1 MFGGEHKQTDIA
13 QSAIFTTGS
22 MRASRFYPAVIFTFL
37 VMYGDYSLDLSS
49 KIRISSS
56 YIFSPFTQFEYL
68 AKDSF
73 NSFNSYFS
81 SQKKLSEE
89 IIILKDQIIN
99 LENQN
104 LVLQNTKTSLNE
116 LEELFDLS
124 ESFQKR
130 EIFLGKITDFKK
142 FPKELVSVE
151 IRKKNITKD
160 MVAFNTFGLIGVID
174 ELLNNSIKIIPLH
187 AASIKIPARNSR
199 TQENLIILGTGEPK
213 TFQIEEF
220 KKNGDIKEG
229 DEIISS
235 GLGGRFPE
243 GFLLGRVTNIKEN
256 DQSSFLIV
264 TVKNTFDFSFG
275 STILFTTP

>member
-22 MRASRFYPAVIFTFL
+22 MRASRFYPAIFFSFL
-37 VMYGDYSLDLSS
+37 IMYGDFSFDLSS
-49 KIRISSS
+49 KIRIISS
-56 YIFSPFTQFEYL
+56 YIFSPFTQIEYL
-68 AKDSF
+68 AKDTF
-73 NSFNSYFS
+73 NSFDSYFS

-89 IIILKDQIIN
+89 IDLLRNQIRD

-104 LVLQNTKTSLNE
+104 LALQNTKISLNE

-124 ESFQKR
+124 KSFQERK
-130 EIFLGKITDFKK
+130 IVLGKITDFKK
-142 FPKELVSVE
+142 FPKEIVSVE
-151 IRKKNITKD
+151 TRSNNITKD
-160 MVAFNTFGLIGVID
+160 MIAFNAFGLIGVID

-187 AASIKIPARNSR
+187 NVSIKIPAKNSR
-199 TQENLIILGTGEPK
+199 TLENIIIVGTGTPK

-220 KKNGDIKEG
+220 KKNGDIRKG

-243 GFLLGRVTNIKEN
+243 GFLLGRVTEIKEN
-256 DQSSFLIV
+256 DQSNFLQI
-264 TVKNTFDFSFG
+264 TVENTFDFSFG
-275 STILFTTP
+275 STILFTKP

>member
-22 MRASRFYPAVIFTFL
+22 MRASRFYPAILFSL
-37 VMYGDYSLDLSS
+37 LIMYGDYSFDLSS
-49 KIRISSS
+49 KIRIVSS
-56 YIFSPFTQFEYL
+56 YIFSPFTQIEYL

-73 NSFNSYFS
+73 NSFDSYFA

-89 IIILKDQIIN
+89 IDMLRNHIRD

-104 LVLQNTKTSLNE
+104 LVLQNVKTSLNE
-116 LEELFDLS
+116 LEKLFDLRK
-124 ESFQKR
+124 SFQER

-142 FPKELVSVE
+142 FPKEIISVE
-151 IRKKNITKD
+151 TRSNNITKD
-160 MVAFNTFGLIGVID
+160 MIAFNAFGLIGVID
-174 ELLNNSIKIIPLH
+174 ELLNNSVKIIPLH
-187 AASIKIPARNSR
+187 DSSIKVPAKNSR
-199 TQENLIILGTGEPK
+199 TLENIIIIGTGKSK

-220 KKNGDIKEG
+220 KKNGDIQKG

-243 GFLLGRVTNIKEN
+243 GFSLGRVTDIEEN
-256 DQSSFLIV
+256 DQSNFLL
-264 TVKNTFDFSFG
+264 VKVENTFDFSFG
-275 STILFTTP
+275 STILFTKP

>member
-22 MRASRFYPAVIFTFL
+22 MRASRFYPAILFSFL
-37 VMYGDYSLDLSS
+37 IMYGDYSFDLST
-49 KIRISSS
+49 KIRIISS
-56 YIFSPFTQFEYL
+56 YIFSPFTQIEYL

-73 NSFNSYFS
+73 NSFDSYFS

-89 IIILKDQIIN
+89 INMLRNQIRD

-124 ESFQKR
+124 KSFR
-130 EIFLGKITDFKK
+130 ERKIYLGKITDLKK
-142 FPKELVSVE
+142 FPKEIVSVE
-151 IRKKNITKD
+151 TRSTNITKD
-160 MVAFNTFGLIGVID
+160 MIAFNTFGLIGVID

-187 AASIKIPARNSR
+187 NSSIKIPAKNSR
-199 TQENLIILGTGEPK
+199 TLENIIIVGTGTPK

-220 KKNGDIKEG
+220 KKNGDIKKG

-243 GFLLGRVTNIKEN
+243 GFLLGRVTEIKEN
-256 DQSSFLIV
+256 DQSNFLQI
-264 TVKNTFDFSFG
+264 TVENTFDFSFG
-275 STILFTTP
+275 STILFTKP

>member
-22 MRASRFYPAVIFTFL
+22 MRASRFYPAILFSFL
-37 VMYGDYSLDLSS
+37 IMYGDYSFDLSS
-49 KIRISSS
+49 KIRIISS
-56 YIFSPFTQFEYL
+56 YIFSPFTQIEYL

-73 NSFNSYFS
+73 NSFDSYFS

-89 IIILKDQIIN
+89 IDLLRNQIRD

-104 LVLQNTKTSLNE
+104 LTLQNTKTSLNE

-124 ESFQKR
+124 KSFQERK
-130 EIFLGKITDFKK
+130 IFLGKITDFKK
-142 FPKELVSVE
+142 FPKEIVSVE
-151 IRKKNITKD
+151 IRSNNITKD
-160 MVAFNTFGLIGVID
+160 MIAFNAFGLIGVID

-187 AASIKIPARNSR
+187 NASIKIPAKNTR
-199 TQENLIILGTGEPK
+199 TLENIIIVGTGTPK

-220 KKNGDIKEG
+220 KKNGDIKKG

-243 GFLLGRVTNIKEN
+243 GFLLGRVTEIEEN
-256 DQSSFLIV
+256 DQSNFLLI
-264 TVKNTFDFSFG
+264 TVENTFDFSFG
-275 STILFTTP
+275 STILFTKP

>member
-1 MFGGEHKQTDIA
+1 
-13 QSAIFTTGS
+13 
-22 MRASRFYPAVIFTFL
+22 
-37 VMYGDYSLDLSS
+37 MYGDYTFDLSS
-49 KIRISSS
+49 KIRIASS
-56 YIFSPFTQFEYL
+56 YIFSPFTQIEYL

-73 NSFNSYFS
+73 NSFDSYFS

-89 IIILKDQIIN
+89 IVILRNQIRD

-124 ESFQKR
+124 TSFQERK
-130 EIFLGKITDFKK
+130 IFLGKITDFKK
-142 FPKELVSVE
+142 FPKEIVSVE
-151 IRKKNITKD
+151 TRSNNITKD
-160 MVAFNTFGLIGVID
+160 MIAFNAFGLIGVID

-187 AASIKIPARNSR
+187 NPSIKIPAKNSR
-199 TQENLIILGTGEPK
+199 TIENIIIVGTGKPK

-220 KKNGDIKEG
+220 KKNGDIKKG

-243 GFLLGRVTNIKEN
+243 GFLLGRVTEIKEN
-256 DQSSFLIV
+256 DQSNFLQI
-264 TVKNTFDFSFG
+264 TVENTFDFSFG
-275 STILFTTP
+275 STILFTKP

>member
-22 MRASRFYPAVIFTFL
+22 MRASRFYPAILFAFL
-37 VMYGDYSLDLSS
+37 VMYGDYSFDLSS
-49 KIRISSS
+49 KIRIASS
-56 YIFSPFTQFEYL
+56 YIFSPFTQIEYL
-68 AKDSF
+68 AKDSL
-73 NSFNSYFS
+73 NSFDSYFS

-89 IIILKDQIIN
+89 IIFLRNQIRD

-116 LEELFDLS
+116 LEKLFDLTK
-124 ESFQKR
+124 SFQER

-142 FPKELVSVE
+142 FPKELISVE
-151 IRKKNITKD
+151 IRTKNITKD
-160 MVAFNTFGLIGVID
+160 MIAFNAFGLIGVID

-187 AASIKIPARNSR
+187 DASIKVPAKNSR
-199 TQENLIILGTGEPK
+199 TLENIIIVGTGEPK
-213 TFQIEEF
+213 KFQVEEF
-220 KKNGDIKEG
+220 KKNGDIKKG

-243 GFLLGRVTNIKEN
+243 GFLLGRVTEIEEN
-256 DQSSFLIV
+256 DQSNFLLV
-264 TVKNTFDFSFG
+264 TVENTFDFSFG
-275 STILFTTP
+275 STILFTQP

>member
-22 MRASRFYPAVIFTFL
+22 MRASRFYPAILFAFL
-37 VMYGDYSLDLSS
+37 VMYGDYSFDLSS
-49 KIRISSS
+49 KIRIVSS
-56 YIFSPFTQFEYL
+56 YIFSPFTQIEYL
-68 AKDSF
+68 AKDSL
-73 NSFNSYFS
+73 NSFDSYFS

-89 IIILKDQIIN
+89 IILLRNQIRD

-116 LEELFDLS
+116 LEKLFDLTQ
-124 ESFQKR
+124 SFQER

-142 FPKELVSVE
+142 FPKELISVE
-151 IRKKNITKD
+151 IRTKNITKD
-160 MVAFNTFGLIGVID
+160 MIAFNAFGLIGVID

-187 AASIKIPARNSR
+187 DASIKVPAKNSR
-199 TQENLIILGTGEPK
+199 TLENIIIVGTGEPK
-213 TFQIEEF
+213 KFQVEEF
-220 KKNGDIKEG
+220 KKNGNIKKG

-243 GFLLGRVTNIKEN
+243 GFLLGRVTEIEEN
-256 DQSSFLIV
+256 DQSNFLLV
-264 TVKNTFDFSFG
+264 TVENTFDFSFG
-275 STILFTTP
+275 STILFTQP

>member
-22 MRASRFYPAVIFTFL
+22 MRASRFYPAILFAFL
-37 VMYGDYSLDLSS
+37 VMYGDYSFDLSS
-49 KIRISSS
+49 KIRIVSS
-56 YIFSPFTQFEYL
+56 YIFSPFTQIEYL
-68 AKDSF
+68 AKDSL
-73 NSFNSYFS
+73 NSFDSYFS

-89 IIILKDQIIN
+89 IILLRNQIRD

-116 LEELFDLS
+116 LEKLFDLTQ
-124 ESFQKR
+124 SFQER

-142 FPKELVSVE
+142 FPKELISVE
-151 IRKKNITKD
+151 IRTKNITKD
-160 MVAFNTFGLIGVID
+160 MIAFNAFGLIGVID

-187 AASIKIPARNSR
+187 DASIKVPAKNSR
-199 TQENLIILGTGEPK
+199 TLENIIIVGTGEPK
-213 TFQIEEF
+213 KFQVEEF
-220 KKNGDIKEG
+220 KKNGNIKKG

-243 GFLLGRVTNIKEN
+243 GFLLGRVTEIEEN
-256 DQSSFLIV
+256 DQSNFLLI
-264 TVKNTFDFSFG
+264 TVENTFDFSFG
-275 STILFTTP
+275 STILFTQP

>member
-1 MFGGEHKQTDIA
+1 
-13 QSAIFTTGS
+13 
-22 MRASRFYPAVIFTFL
+22 
-37 VMYGDYSLDLSS
+37 MYGDYSFDLSS
-49 KIRISSS
+49 KIRIVSS
-56 YIFSPFTQFEYL
+56 YIFSPFTQIEYL

-73 NSFNSYFS
+73 NSFDSYFS

-89 IIILKDQIIN
+89 IDVLRNQIRD

-124 ESFQKR
+124 KSFQERK
-130 EIFLGKITDFKK
+130 IFLGKITDFKK
-142 FPKELVSVE
+142 FPKEIVSVE
-151 IRKKNITKD
+151 TRSNKITKD
-160 MVAFNTFGLIGVID
+160 MIAFNAFGLIGVID

-187 AASIKIPARNSR
+187 NASIKIPAKNSR
-199 TQENLIILGTGEPK
+199 TLENIIIVGTGKSK

-220 KKNGDIKEG
+220 KKNGDIKKG

-243 GFLLGRVTNIKEN
+243 GFLLGRVTEIKED
-256 DQSSFLIV
+256 DQSNFLQI
-264 TVKNTFDFSFG
+264 TVENTFDFSFG
-275 STILFTTP
+275 SKILFTKP

>member
-22 MRASRFYPAVIFTFL
+22 MRASRFYPAILISFL
-37 VMYGDYSLDLSS
+37 IMYGDYSFDLSS
-49 KIRISSS
+49 KIRSISS
-56 YIFSPFTQFEYL
+56 YIFSPFTQIEYL

-73 NSFNSYFS
+73 NSFDSYFS

-89 IIILKDQIIN
+89 IDLLRNQIRD
-99 LENQN
+99 LANQN
-104 LVLQNTKTSLNE
+104 LALQNTKTSLNE

-124 ESFQKR
+124 KSFQERK
-130 EIFLGKITDFKK
+130 IVLGKITDFKK
-142 FPKELVSVE
+142 FPKEIVSVE
-151 IRKKNITKD
+151 IRSNNITKD
-160 MVAFNTFGLIGVID
+160 MIAFNAFGLIGVID

-187 AASIKIPARNSR
+187 NASIKIPAKNTR
-199 TQENLIILGTGEPK
+199 TLENIITIGSGKPK

-220 KKNGDIKEG
+220 KKNGNIKKG

-243 GFLLGRVTNIKEN
+243 GFLLGRVTEIKEN
-256 DQSSFLIV
+256 DQSNFLQI
-264 TVKNTFDFSFG
+264 TVENTFDFSFG
-275 STILFTTP
+275 STILFTKP